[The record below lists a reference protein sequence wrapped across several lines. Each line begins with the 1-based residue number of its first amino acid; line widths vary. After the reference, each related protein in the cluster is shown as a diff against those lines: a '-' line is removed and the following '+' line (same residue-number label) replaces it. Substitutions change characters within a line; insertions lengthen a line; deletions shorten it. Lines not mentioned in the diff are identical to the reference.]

1 MAILYNNAQM
11 AFTKENLLQ
20 LIELQRLD
28 AQLDKIKTGLDQI
41 PVMIANLKSELEG
54 RKTGAAAAKQ
64 KVMDLEKKK
73 KEKELEMAQHEEK
86 AKKHGAELNT
96 VKTNEQFKA
105 LQTEIGFA
113 KQAAGEVETQIL
125 ELMDAIDA
133 AKKEQKAAEAAFAN
147 EAKGFETEI
156 AGHEKRLAE
165 QKAKFDA
172 EKATRDQSAAPI
184 PAPAMKVYDH
194 IRSRGKLDAIVPIDA
209 TMCSAC
215 RITLAPQML
224 VEATKLK
231 ALVCCESCQR
241 ILYLPSTI
249 KPTAAPAA

>member
-1 MAILYNNAQM
+1 M
-11 AFTKENLLQ
+11 AFTKENLIQ
-20 LIELQRLD
+20 LIELQKLD
-28 AQLDKIKTGLDQI
+28 ADLDKVKKTLDQI
-41 PVMIANLKSELEG
+41 PVMISNLKTELEG
-54 RKTGAAAAKQ
+54 RKTGAAAAKA
-64 KVMDLEKKK
+64 KVMELEKTKK
-73 KEKELEMAQHEEK
+73 AKELEMAQHEEK

-113 KQAAGEVETQIL
+113 KQAVSEVETQIL

-133 AKKEQKAAEAAFAN
+133 AKKDQKTAEAAFAQ

-156 AGHEKRLAE
+156 AGHEKRLAD
-165 QKAKFDA
+165 QKSKFDA
-172 EKATRDQSAAPI
+172 EKASRDQSAAPI
-184 PAPAMKVYDH
+184 PPQAMKVYEH

-215 RITLAPQML
+215 RISLAPQVL

-231 ALVCCESCQR
+231 NLVTCESCQR
-241 ILYLPSTI
+241 ILYIPATLVP
-249 KPTAAPAA
+249 KPTSAPAH

>member
-1 MAILYNNAQM
+1 M
-11 AFTKENLLQ
+11 AFTKENVLQ
-20 LIELQRLD
+20 LIELQKHD
-28 AQLDKIKTGLDQI
+28 AQLDKVAETLAQI
-41 PVMIANLKSELEG
+41 PVMIANLKAELEG
-54 RKTGAAAAKQ
+54 RKAGASAAKA
-64 KVMDLEKKK
+64 KVMELEKSKK
-73 KEKELEMAQHEEK
+73 AKELEMAQHEEK

-113 KQAAGEVETQIL
+113 KQAVSEVETQIL
-125 ELMDAIDA
+125 ELMDAIES

-165 QKAKFDA
+165 IKAKFDA
-172 EKATRDQSAAPI
+172 DKAARDQEAQPI
-184 PAPAMKVYDH
+184 PAQAMKVYDH
-194 IRSRGKLDAIVPIDA
+194 VRSRGKKDAIVPIDNGI
-209 TMCSAC
+209 CSAC

-231 ALVCCESCQR
+231 NLVCCESCQR
-241 ILYLPSTI
+241 IIYRPETL
-249 KPTAAPAA
+249 KPAAPAA